1 MAGIKIN
8 QYPLERLTF
17 GDEDY
22 YDIDYWT
29 GSSYETAKIKG
40 SVIKSGIA
48 SGLVTLY
55 ANDGA
60 LSGNRAVS
68 GAGTNSLAFGNN
80 VLNENLSFFKVNSTQ
95 GLEQFSSVFPI
106 TNAGLEVIKN
116 PGNFIAN
123 IKTSATEHSQFR
135 LQHDTF
141 SASAFI
147 GTNNYM
153 HSSTPTLSSTIV
165 SDGGAGT
172 NSRLLLYGSG
182 RVDLGTTGSVGA
194 YITLDASNTFTD
206 RNSTPKGLEYT
217 LDYSANYTNRSLVD
231 KEYVDNNAGGDS
243 IYTADGTL
251 TGNRTVDLDGNNLS
265 FNNTNGTNSLLSLS
279 DNAFGKISNT
289 IGGLFLD
296 WNGASRLYLG
306 NGIINNKTGNFTVS
320 NYNGTQTSLNIS
332 TNASGNLTINNSV
345 GSVFKWGNS
354 EIQMAGSFTKIS
366 RNGTTKIHLNNNS
379 TIIGSGATSPI
390 GSETISLQGSTAI
403 KGIGTSG
410 SSALAIYDNDTT
422 PVKLWDFLDNGN
434 VNGNK
439 SKTTLTA
446 QNLTA
451 NDLTEFVFS
460 LKSQSGN
467 DLMTVANDGYFQF
480 GLSNGIT
487 GGADYSECFQV
498 GKGNSI
504 TSNGSNK
511 INVGIGNSISGA
523 TKSDQFIFGKSN
535 TSNGND
541 QILLGQSISGGAGSG
556 VSAVGNITT
565 LTGSYSCALASYSN
579 NLSNYSGI
587 LGVAL
592 ESTADGAFVIGYGDK
607 TNFNNK
613 LVNNTADSLALGW
626 NTTTPQYL
634 FASTGAS
641 IDAELD
647 MNNNRILN
655 TVVNPSVQETTSTT
669 TFTINADEET
679 TGVLTAMASATTIA
693 SPTGTPVQGQSLI
706 IRLKD
711 DGTARA
717 IAWNAIFRGIGIT
730 LPTTTTANKLLYI
743 GCMYNSTD
751 TKWDIIALK
760 EEA

>member
-422 PVKLWDFLDNGN
+422 PVKLFDFLDNGN
-434 VNGNK
+434 V
-439 SKTTLTA
+439 
-446 QNLTA
+446 
-451 NDLTEFVFS
+451 
-460 LKSQSGN
+460 
-467 DLMTVANDGYFQF
+467 
-480 GLSNGIT
+480 
-487 GGADYSECFQV
+487 
-498 GKGNSI
+498 SI
-504 TSNGSNK
+504 TQSSSFLLSANKTLKVDGS
-511 INVGIGNSISGA
+511 
-523 TKSDQFIFGKSN
+523 SN
-535 TSNGND
+535 TSQNSFEVNSATSSLGQGTFKIGTYGKVEIQSRDGSGTFKVLTTTGNEYFTLDANGN
-541 QILLGQSISGGAGSG
+541 QSTLRTKAFDIGTSATTGYKVSSDSGKHQFIRNGI
-556 VSAVGNITT
+556 VG
-565 LTGSYSCALASYSN
+565 
-579 NLSNYSGI
+579 
-587 LGVAL
+587 
-592 ESTADGAFVIGYGDK
+592 GYFD
-607 TNFNNK
+607 
-613 LVNNTADSLALGW
+613 LVNSTIQFWEAGMTSRKFIVGGSALIGTEKISLQDDTL
-626 NTTTPQYL
+626 
-634 FASTGAS
+634 
-641 IDAELD
+641 IDGTLD

-655 TVVNPSVQETTSTT
+655 TVVNPSVQETTSTA

-693 SPTGTPVQGQSLI
+693 SPTGAPVQGQSLI

-717 IAWNAIFRGIGIT
+717 ITWNAIFRGIGIT